1 MKKHANLIGVILLL
15 ILCNQINASQKESSY
30 QESTLN
36 YQTHYFTTSDG
47 VKLRYLSS
55 GEGPNIIFQP
65 GFMMPAEVF
74 TPQLNLL
81 SKSFRII
88 VLDPRGQGLSED
100 SPNDNY
106 VARRA
111 KDIHELIEIE
121 NIDKCILGG
130 WSLGVADILSFIENY
145 GASNLSGLVLID
157 GPISTEGEFIEQS
170 WKNLLHNLQ
179 VNRTQ
184 MEENFFS
191 SLFNNVQDTVLLNT
205 IRERLRNT
213 PTNSSFVALGSHIM
227 KPNDWSKVLESMN
240 IPVLATIAA
249 WTFQLDKYK
258 ELDCD
263 IVIEQFKDHT
273 LFIVEAER
281 FNKLV
286 KELYEKSLTYN

>member
-1 MKKHANLIGVILLL
+1 MKKHATLIGLILL
-15 ILCNQINASQKESSY
+15 IIFSYQVQASQNKSGY
-30 QESTLN
+30 QENNLK
-36 YQTHYFTTSDG
+36 YQTNYFTTSDG

-55 GEGPNIIFQP
+55 GEGPTIIFQP

-111 KDIHELIEIE
+111 RDIYELIEFE
-121 NIDKCILGG
+121 NIDQCILGG
-130 WSLGVADILSFIENY
+130 WSLGVADVLSYLENF
-145 GASNLSGLVLID
+145 GASNLSGVILID
-157 GPISTEGEFIEQS
+157 GPISTEGEFIDQS

-179 VNRTQ
+179 VNRKQ
-184 MEENFFS
+184 MEENFFH
-191 SLFNNVQDTVLLNT
+191 SLFNNVHDTILLNT

-227 KPNDWSKVLESMN
+227 KPNDWSGVLESMN

-249 WTFQLDKYK
+249 WTFQLDKYN

-263 IVIEQFKDHT
+263 IVIEKFNDHT
-273 LFIVEAER
+273 LFLVEAER

-286 KELYEKSLTYN
+286 MELYEKSLTYD